1 MTMQAIEVNDQVVEK
16 KLTERINSILDDFQ
30 ELILEKLDIINKLP
44 VTAEMFDDEEQNSAV
59 KAVRSRLSEKSSVT
73 QTQIDKLHKE
83 ILEHCV
89 ADSDNV
95 YTAPLNKDFIKAFK
109 KFSKLVTNHNNQCR
123 VVLDIFKEKVK
134 FSNMSETEI
143 AIAFDNDELQN
154 LSVNAECSLEVF
166 ATVTEK
172 SNLVEYL
179 KYATVDAKYPVTA
192 RMIRDF
198 NNIADVEDV
207 FSDLDYNLDQLKAD
221 YRDAL
226 RENNFEEVEY
236 IQSRID
242 SITI

>member
-44 VTAEMFDDEEQNSAV
+44 VTAEMFDNEEQNSAV
-59 KAVRSRLSEKSSVT
+59 KAVRSRLSEKSSVA

-83 ILEHCV
+83 ILEHFG
-89 ADSDNV
+89 AIPDAITSE
-95 YTAPLNKDFIKAFK
+95 DFNKAFK
-109 KFSKLVTNHNNQCR
+109 KFCKLVTNHNKQCR

-179 KYATVDAKYPVTA
+179 KYATVDAEYPVTA

-198 NNIADVEDV
+198 NNIANVEDV
-207 FSDLDYNLDQLKAD
+207 FCDLDYNLDQLKAE